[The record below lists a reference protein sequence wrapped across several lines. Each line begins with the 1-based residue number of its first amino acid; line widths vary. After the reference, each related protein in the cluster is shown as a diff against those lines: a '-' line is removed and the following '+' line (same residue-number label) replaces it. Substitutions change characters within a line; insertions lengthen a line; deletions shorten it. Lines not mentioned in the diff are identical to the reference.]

1 MDKSFSIATITQRIL
16 PARVDSCLQIV
27 RPALQPINAAPALS
41 PISDWDTVAQIISK
55 QAPSLVTQGRYRT
68 LESRLQRLPEGIVKE
83 NPWLLYWR
91 AQCCFPRD
99 LGQARAYFEQA
110 LVLFKARQ
118 DVAGMF
124 SAWSGVMDSI
134 MAERKDYTL
143 LGNWTKVLDD
153 LIITYPTLGSTDIE
167 ARVTASMLGALV
179 LHQPHH
185 PGIALWEARAQ
196 RLLQDD
202 IDININQRI
211 ALGNHLLT
219 FYLWRGHFDKAAQ
232 VANAIKPEAG
242 KASPT
247 AQMGWRV
254 SEAMLGW
261 FTRSAETC
269 LEAVTEGLEK
279 ARVSGDQSADFHLHA
294 QGAHGALLRGDVIAA
309 RGYLCAMSAM
319 LDSTHR
325 LDVSLHC
332 FFLAWDSLCR
342 NDFQSVVEQ
351 AQTAL
356 RLAAEGGMP
365 VLEVLSHLMLAQGLL
380 ECNRR
385 REALDH
391 LACARDIGVA
401 MKSSYLDF
409 QCLLLDA
416 QFSFMQQREE
426 RGLRTLRK
434 ALALGQRQGYRNVH
448 GWRVCMMAMLCKK
461 ALENGIEVE
470 YIRELIRSHDL
481 QPPCPPLECENWPW
495 AVKIYTLGRF
505 SVVKEGK
512 SLHTTSGKVHGKPL
526 ALLKALIAFGGREVC
541 EAQLVDAL
549 WPDADGDAGRQVL
562 RITLHRLRSMLGN
575 DKTVQVKDGRITLD
589 ASYCWV
595 DIWAFERLISQAET
609 ARPTLNSEKAHS
621 LYQGHFLNKDIEYP
635 WALSMRERLHSK
647 FLRHL
652 ETRGRYWENA
662 GEWEK
667 AIDCYRKGL
676 EVDAL
681 AEVFY
686 QRLMA
691 CYQQQGRRA
700 EAMVVY
706 QRCRTA
712 LSTLMGV
719 APSPHVEAVRRA
731 LGNVC

>member
-1 MDKSFSIATITQRIL
+1 MDKSFSIAAITQRIL
-16 PARVDSCLQIV
+16 PVGAECRLQIV
-27 RPALQPINAAPALS
+27 RPASQPINAAPALS
-41 PISDWDTVAQIISK
+41 PISDWDTVAQIIGK
-55 QAPSLVTQGRYRT
+55 QAPALIAQGRYRT
-68 LESRLQRLPEGIVKE
+68 LESRLRRLPEGVVKE

-91 AQCCFPRD
+91 TLCCLPLD
-99 LGQARAYFEQA
+99 PVQARTHFEQA
-110 LVLFKARQ
+110 FVLFKARQ
-118 DVAGMF
+118 DAAGMF
-124 SAWSGVMDSI
+124 SAWSGVVDSVL
-134 MAERKDYTL
+134 AERKDYTFL
-143 LGNWTKVLDD
+143 ENWIKVLDD
-153 LIITYPTLGSTDIE
+153 LMITYPKFGSSDIE

-179 LHQPHH
+179 FHQPHH

-196 RLLQDD
+196 RLLQSG
-202 IDININQRI
+202 IDINQRV
-211 ALGNHLLT
+211 ALGNHLLSC
-219 FYLWRGHFDKAAQ
+219 YLWRGHFDKAAQ

-242 KASPT
+242 MASPP
-247 AQMGWRV
+247 AQMGWRA

-261 FTRSAETC
+261 FTRSAEAC
-269 LEAVTEGLEK
+269 LEAVTEGFEK
-279 ARVSGDQSADFHLHA
+279 ARVSGDQSADFQLHA
-294 QGAHGALLRGDVIAA
+294 QGVYGVLSRGDVTAA
-309 RGYLCAMSAM
+309 RGYLCAMSAL

-332 FFLAWDSLCR
+332 FLLAWDGLCR
-342 NDFQSVVEQ
+342 NDFQSVIEQ

-356 RLAAEGGMP
+356 RLATEGGMP
-365 VLEVLSHLMLAQGLL
+365 VLEAQSHFMLAQALY

-426 RGLRTLRK
+426 RGLRMLRK
-434 ALALGQRQGYRNVH
+434 ALALGKQQGYINVP

-461 ALENGIEVE
+461 ALENGVEVE
-470 YIRELIRSHDL
+470 YIRDLIRSHGL

-512 SLHTTSGKVHGKPL
+512 SLYTTNGKVHGKPL
-526 ALLKALIAFGGREVC
+526 ALLKALIAFGGREVS
-541 EAQLVDAL
+541 EAQLIDAL
-549 WPDADGDAGRQVL
+549 WPDAEGDAGRQVL

-575 DKTVQVKDGRITLD
+575 DKAVQLKDGRITLD

-609 ARPTLNSEKAHS
+609 SKLTSNSGKAHN
-621 LYQGHFLNKDIEYP
+621 LYQGHFLSKDIEYP
-635 WALSMRERLHSK
+635 WALAIRERLHSK

-652 ETRGRYWENA
+652 ETLGRYWENA
-662 GEWEK
+662 GDWEK

-700 EAMVVY
+700 EAMAVY

-719 APSPHVEAVRRA
+719 TPSPHVEAARRA
-731 LGNVC
+731 LITAS